1 MEHNHTQDGT
11 KFMRN
16 KDSEET
22 EAMSDYM
29 HSQKTIEIQ
38 FDSDSGFITPQL
50 EWKNNFYDVTI
61 FKTLKKEWRREP

>member
-1 MEHNHTQDGT
+1 
-11 KFMRN
+11 MRK

-29 HSQKTIEIQ
+29 RSQKTIEIQ

-50 EWKNNFYDVTI
+50 E
-61 FKTLKKEWRREP
+61 